1 MTPIDPLFSK
11 GPKDIPPLTTTTKQ
25 YLGRYCGQM
34 EDICYIMCPGTALNH
49 HNTEFNTS
57 MKKVS
62 DTELHIYA
70 LKDIH
75 KGNEIL
81 YNYNNNGSPPKW
93 FGEFVKS
100 HEIPIPFKGY
110 NDFMDK

>member
-1 MTPIDPLFSK
+1 
-11 GPKDIPPLTTTTKQ
+11 
-25 YLGRYCGQM
+25 M

-75 KGNEIL
+75 KGGLIIERIFQ
-81 YNYNNNGSPPKW
+81 
-93 FGEFVKS
+93 FGPTIKRKKITS
-100 HEIPIPFKGY
+100 LNLLKT
-110 NDFMDK
+110 

>member
-1 MTPIDPLFSK
+1 
-11 GPKDIPPLTTTTKQ
+11 
-25 YLGRYCGQM
+25 M

-75 KGNEIL
+75 KGGLISESISNLVPLSKKNSLESTCHFRL
-81 YNYNNNGSPPKW
+81 ES
-93 FGEFVKS
+93 
-100 HEIPIPFKGY
+100 
-110 NDFMDK
+110 

>member
-1 MTPIDPLFSK
+1 MEKLIYVVKEWSK
-11 GPKDIPPLTTTTKQ
+11 GPDDIPPLTTTTKQ

-75 KGNEIL
+75 KGSLASESL
-81 YNYNNNGSPPKW
+81 FQFGWFSVTRFDYNGA
-93 FGEFVKS
+93 
-100 HEIPIPFKGY
+100 
-110 NDFMDK
+110 

>member
-1 MTPIDPLFSK
+1 
-11 GPKDIPPLTTTTKQ
+11 
-25 YLGRYCGQM
+25 M

-62 DTELHIYA
+62 GTELHIYA

-75 KGNEIL
+75 KGSLISESIFQ
-81 YNYNNNGSPPKW
+81 
-93 FGEFVKS
+93 FGPAIKRK
-100 HEIPIPFKGY
+100 I
-110 NDFMDK
+110 